1 MLAVAVALLAF
12 LLFVAVVWL
21 FALDRTAGK
30 LLERQADLDSRLRE
44 HGL

>member
-1 MLAVAVALLAF
+1 MTIVVALLAF

-21 FALDRTAGK
+21 FALDRSLGTA
-30 LLERQADLDSRLRE
+30 LERTADLDARLRE

>member
-1 MLAVAVALLAF
+1 MAIALALVAF

-30 LLERQADLDSRLRE
+30 LLKRTAELDARLRE